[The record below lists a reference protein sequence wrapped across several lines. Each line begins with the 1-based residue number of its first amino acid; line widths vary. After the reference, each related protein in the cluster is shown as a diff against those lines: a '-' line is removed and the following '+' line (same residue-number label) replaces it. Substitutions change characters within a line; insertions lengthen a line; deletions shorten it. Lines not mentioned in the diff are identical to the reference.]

1 MRGVELALFA
11 TAVFATI
18 GLLARALFKQMDK
31 TDRLAERIG
40 AVETELGVL
49 RAFVDERTERID
61 ERMSGFDERMAG
73 FDERMAGFDERMAR
87 FDDRMARFEE
97 DQRAIRGLLEQLVQ
111 RIGSLEAA

>member
-1 MRGVELALFA
+1 MGGVELGLFA

-18 GLLARALFKQMDK
+18 GVLSRALFKQMDK

-40 AVETELGVL
+40 GVETEIVGL
-49 RAFVDERTERID
+49 RTFVDERTGRIED
-61 ERMSGFDERMAG
+61 RMGGFEDRMGGFDERMAG
-73 FDERMAGFDERMAR
+73 

>member
-1 MRGVELALFA
+1 MAEVALGLFA

-61 ERMSGFDERMAG
+61 EHMAG
-73 FDERMAGFDERMAR
+73 FDERMAG